1 MFPFFICVHVLFIVV
16 QWVFWRVCK
25 FFEIQ
30 RATVTTSLSCEL
42 HGRRVGVD
50 LSIWLYH
57 FGLLCAH
64 DILVE
69 HDHSKLIA
77 AILHAANVCR
87 KQGATL
93 VFVADCRTASF
104 PPKSRTDAARKKRQ
118 TDAWTAYLDTKS
130 PNKLRAAIRVSP
142 ALQADVV

>member
-30 RATVTTSLSCEL
+30 RATVMTSLSCEL

-118 TDAWTAYLDTKS
+118 TDAWTGYEEPK
-130 PNKLRAAIRVSP
+130 
-142 ALQADVV
+142 